1 MDIWETLRLD
11 PKVHRLTALVGG
23 GGKSSTM
30 YAMARQAMDQGLTV
44 VVTTTTHI
52 LPHPKLPLTGDLAA
66 LPALLAEH
74 RVVTLGAYDE
84 RGKLTGAG
92 DPAACLAVADVV
104 LIEADG
110 AKLRPLKAPADHEP
124 VIPPACHAVIAS
136 AGLDSVGKPI
146 EETCHR
152 PERVCAL
159 LGVSPDH
166 LITPADVAAILSSPV
181 GGRKSVGQATAF
193 RCLLNKADDPQRQA
207 WGEEIGAL
215 LARQGIHSA
224 ITYYTEEERGG
235 LCLF

>member
-1 MDIWETLRLD
+1 MGIWERLHLD
-11 PKVHRLTALVGG
+11 PAVHRMVALVGG

-30 YAMARQAMDQGLTV
+30 YAMARQAADSGRKA

-52 LPHPKLPLTGDLAA
+52 LPHPKLPLAEDLVRLAA
-66 LPALLAEH
+66 LLKAY
-74 RVVTLGAYDE
+74 RVVTLGTYDQ

-92 DPAACLAVADVV
+92 DPTSCLELADVV

-124 VIPPACHAVIAS
+124 VIPPSAHAVIAS
-136 AGLDSVGKPI
+136 AGLDCVGHPI
-146 EETCHR
+146 GEACHR

-159 LGVSPDH
+159 LGTEPDH
-166 LITPADVAAILSSPV
+166 LLTPADVAAILSSPL
-181 GGRKSVGQATAF
+181 GGRKNVGQAMAF
-193 RCLLNKADDPQRQA
+193 RCLLNKADDHRRWA
-207 WGEEIGAL
+207 WGTEIQAL

-224 ITYYTEEERGG
+224 ITYCREEERGG

>member
-1 MDIWETLRLD
+1 MGIWETLGLD

-30 YAMARQAMDQGLTV
+30 YAMARQAMDLGLRV

-52 LPHPKLPLTGDLAA
+52 LPHPKLPLTGDPAS

-74 RVVTLGAYDE
+74 RVVTLGAYDS

-92 DPAACLAVADVV
+92 DPAACLELADVV

-124 VIPPACHAVIAS
+124 VIPPSCHAVIAS
-136 AGLDSVGKPI
+136 AGLDSLGKPV
-146 EETCHR
+146 EEICHR

-166 LITPADVAAILSSPV
+166 RITPADVASILSSPL
-181 GGRKSVGQATAF
+181 GGRKSVGQAMAF
-193 RCLLNKADDPQRQA
+193 RCLLNKADDDQRRA
-207 WGEEIGAL
+207 WGEEIKTL
-215 LARQGIHSA
+215 LAEQGIDST

>member
-1 MDIWETLRLD
+1 M
-11 PKVHRLTALVGG
+11 VALVGG

-30 YAMARQAMDQGLTV
+30 YAMARQAADSGRKV

-52 LPHPKLPLTGDLAA
+52 LPHPRLPLAEDLDRLAA
-66 LPALLAEH
+66 LLREH
-74 RVVTLGAYDE
+74 PVVTLGTYDR

-92 DPAACLAVADVV
+92 DPAACLALADVV

-110 AKLRPLKAPADHEP
+110 ARLLPLKAPADHEP

-136 AGLDSVGKPI
+136 AGLDCLGKPVGEI
-146 EETCHR
+146 CHR

-159 LGVSPDH
+159 LGVEPGH
-166 LITPADVAAILSSPV
+166 VLTPADVAAVLASPL
-181 GGRKSVGQATAF
+181 GGRKGVGQAMAF
-193 RCLLNKADDPQRQA
+193 RCLLNKADDGLRRALGAEIQRR
-207 WGEEIGAL
+207 
-215 LARQGIHSA
+215 LASRDIHSL

>member
-1 MDIWETLRLD
+1 MGIWERLD
-11 PKVHRLTALVGG
+11 LDPAVHRLVALVGG

-30 YAMARQAMDQGLTV
+30 YAMARQAMDRGLSV

-52 LPHPKLPLTGDLAA
+52 LPHPKLPLTGDPAA

-74 RVVTLGAYDE
+74 RVVTLGAYDQ

-92 DPAACLAVADVV
+92 DPAAFLDVAHVV

-124 VIPPACHAVIAS
+124 VIPPSSDAVIAG
-136 AGLDSVGKPI
+136 AGLDCVGKPI

-159 LGVSPDH
+159 LGTGPDH
-166 LITPADVAAILSSPV
+166 LITPADVADILSSPA
-181 GGRKSVGQATAF
+181 GGRKDVGQAMAF

-207 WGEEIGAL
+207 WGAEIKAL
-215 LARQGIHSA
+215 LARQGIYST